1 MELADMA
8 WKIFSPPKKSPEKL
22 TRIHSG
28 VCFFLALVI
37 CGHLNAP
44 MHLGAEE
51 IAVMVNPVVKI
62 AGDILTICCVF
73 SHQQH
78 HAVLFRGN
86 KWNTVNAAAICVGSV
101 ICPAR
106 PHRFL
111 WRFYSPPPFILISPV
126 MTAAL
131 PSPSFRAGWVHRDE
145 RSVGRWIDWCRWAR
159 GSGTASVRRRERI
172 EVANDKRM
180 GDETRPLKRNSFL
193 PQCFIIYFS
202 FFCVEAKE
210 EKKGSTL
217 TKT

>member
-8 WKIFSPPKKSPEKL
+8 WKIFSPPKKSLEKL

-78 HAVLFRGN
+78 HAVLFWGN

-111 WRFYSPPPFILISPV
+111 WRFYSPPRKFPCRVGSQ
-126 MTAAL
+126 
-131 PSPSFRAGWVHRDE
+131 GWAECGKVDWLMPASSRLWYSEREAPRD
-145 RSVGRWIDWCRWAR
+145 DR
-159 GSGTASVRRRERI
+159 GGEW
-172 EVANDKRM
+172 
-180 GDETRPLKRNSFL
+180 
-193 PQCFIIYFS
+193 
-202 FFCVEAKE
+202 
-210 EKKGSTL
+210 
-217 TKT
+217 

>member
-111 WRFYSPPPFILISPV
+111 WRFYSPPLYFNLARYDSSAPV
-126 MTAAL
+126 
-131 PSPSFRAGWVHRDE
+131 PEFPCRVGSQGWAECGKVDWLMPASSRLWYSEHEAPRD
-145 RSVGRWIDWCRWAR
+145 DR
-159 GSGTASVRRRERI
+159 GGEW
-172 EVANDKRM
+172 
-180 GDETRPLKRNSFL
+180 
-193 PQCFIIYFS
+193 
-202 FFCVEAKE
+202 
-210 EKKGSTL
+210 
-217 TKT
+217 

>member
-145 RSVGRWIDWCRWAR
+145 RSVGRWIDWCRRAR
-159 GSGTASVRRRERI
+159 GSGTASVRWRMINEWVMKRGLWRETVSYLSVSLFTFRFFVLRPKRKKK
-172 EVANDKRM
+172 VA
-180 GDETRPLKRNSFL
+180 L
-193 PQCFIIYFS
+193 
-202 FFCVEAKE
+202 
-210 EKKGSTL
+210 
-217 TKT
+217 

>member
-111 WRFYSPPPFILISPV
+111 YFNLARYDSSAPVPKFPCRVGSQGWAECGKVDWLMPASSRLWYSEREAP
-126 MTAAL
+126 
-131 PSPSFRAGWVHRDE
+131 RD
-145 RSVGRWIDWCRWAR
+145 DR
-159 GSGTASVRRRERI
+159 GGEW
-172 EVANDKRM
+172 
-180 GDETRPLKRNSFL
+180 
-193 PQCFIIYFS
+193 
-202 FFCVEAKE
+202 
-210 EKKGSTL
+210 
-217 TKT
+217 